1 MDLTSLHQLN
11 DELDTLLD
19 KLNTVPAEDETTD
32 ELVSYLQEL
41 VGKRQSLLVNAF
53 KDATAADA
61 VELKKQIT
69 LSQSFEAKANMIK
82 AHRQSLLHA
91 GRKSKQ
97 QLNMYKT
104 IDSNR

>member
-1 MDLTSLHQLN
+1 MDLTPLHQLN
-11 DELDTLLD
+11 DELDALLD
-19 KLNTVPAEDETTD
+19 KLNLVPAEDEPTD
-32 ELVSYLQEL
+32 ELVSYLQDL

-53 KDATAADA
+53 ENATAADA

-91 GRKSKQ
+91 GRKSKR